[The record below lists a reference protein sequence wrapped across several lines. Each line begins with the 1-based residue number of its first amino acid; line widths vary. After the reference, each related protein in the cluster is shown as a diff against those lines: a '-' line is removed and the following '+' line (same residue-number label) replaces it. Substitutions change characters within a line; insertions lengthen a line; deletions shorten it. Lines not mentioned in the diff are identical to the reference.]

1 MPLDRETNASITIT
15 IVARDQGDP
24 PLNTT
29 TDVLVNVIDVNDNPP
44 QFLNTLPS
52 NFSIRENSTVG
63 SFIGKLIAVDEDE
76 PNTRNSRIS
85 YTIVDGSGMDVFNL
99 DPTSGDLTIAVELNF
114 ENTSQYTLEIAA
126 RDAGSP
132 SLNTTRSFII
142 YVVDI
147 DDNVPL
153 FVQNTFP
160 FEIVENNLP
169 GAFIGRVIANDL
181 DPHNRTIGYRF
192 AAPSPLF
199 AIDRD
204 TGSITARVSIDR
216 EQVQPQYTLEVQ
228 TFYQDDP
235 ANSIDVAEV
244 VVTVI
249 DVNEVGVIIHSFD
262 LGIVDENIVEG
273 TMVGRINAT
282 DRDPSS
288 NLTYFL
294 SVTLD
299 VLSVDES
306 GVVVVSGPIDRE
318 STILFPAGNSFCPA
332 NTPPDIRCLPAI
344 VRVTDITTG
353 DNAEQSARLQ
363 VRDLDDEPPQ
373 FARELYEISINET
386 TRVGTELTSLNIR
399 ANDPDYD
406 IIPQYSI
413 PPGQDVMDFSILP
426 FSGVITISQAL
437 NYEETEF
444 YNFTV
449 IASDPSGNRGS
460 ATVEITILD
469 VNDNA
474 PQFSE
479 PFYNATI
486 SEGSD
491 TGIVV
496 AIVTARDIDSG
507 TNGDVRYEIT
517 NGNIRDT
524 FDIDPQNGDVTLVK
538 LLNREVVSLFSL
550 TIEAVDGGTPAQT
563 SQVLLNVTIGDV
575 NDHPPFFTRSV
586 YSGNVRETATIGAP
600 VLNTTTGQP
609 LFIEAIDLD
618 IGAEVTIL
626 SFTNGV
632 PFNVNSTTG
641 AVTVSASLD
650 FEQNPSYEFI
660 VVARDE
666 LSLFSSPARV
676 LIQVLG
682 FNDHRP
688 VFQQGRYDITIMEN
702 TGAGDVVL
710 QVTAEDQDLRDRVRY
725 RITSNFNASE
735 IELPEPTSGMIMA
748 GELVPEPVFPF
759 TINDTTGEITLME
772 SLDFEIVR
780 QWNFTVVAED
790 SEGLNGTAAV
800 TVRVGDQNDNPPRFT
815 EHVYPILLPENTNI
829 STTVPVSTM
838 VRATDSDLVSEDNLR
853 YYITRGAE
861 GTFEMDRFTGDLF
874 LVAQL
879 NILQRVYNIE
889 IVVSDG
895 LNEDTAR
902 INVIVVD
909 INNNGPVFVQD
920 SYLATMLENATVGTS
935 VLQVRAIDSDL
946 DIFGEVTY
954 ELVAGETELFYIDSG
969 TGEIFA
975 NDSNFDFDVP
985 PRSYYLRVEAMD
997 GADPP
1002 RNAFAN
1008 VTIALADINDNP
1020 PEFVADPFVVS
1031 VPEASDIGMSVFQVT
1046 ATDDDSGTNEIVY
1059 FDILTIGANFSI
1071 DRDTGVVRVESVL
1084 DFDDPLQPREMYLE
1098 IEATDGGQ
1106 PSLSSNGTL
1115 IINITDSNDN
1125 APYFA
1130 NILSEVL
1137 IPENT
1142 TINGTAFVAEAF
1154 DNDSGVNA
1162 ELSYEILSVHPPSCV
1177 SRFRIVSSTGVV
1189 LLSETVDAEDRGEP
1203 CTIVIEATDNGTP
1216 RRSSQTTYVA
1226 IVTDIN
1232 EDPPVFLLSSL
1243 VGSVPENSP
1252 NGTSVLTIRAFDNDL
1267 NRVFFEAIGGDVA
1280 FFDVSRLGVV
1290 TVAER
1295 VELDREV
1302 RARYTLT
1309 IMAEDD
1315 GIPQM
1320 FTTGTATITLLDE
1333 NDNPPVFLNE
1343 SYFVSVRELH
1353 PLDTPVVMVRATDN
1367 DTTPNNVIR
1376 YYIVSNSENETDYD
1390 KFEINSETGDM
1401 FIVSSLDYET
1411 ERHFYHLQVEA
1422 TDGLN
1427 NATVNVNIRLLESND
1442 EHPIFTNLPNTTSLR
1457 EDAEN
1462 DTLVFQANAV
1472 DTDLGVN
1479 GRIVYSLS
1487 ETPGSERFRIDA
1499 ETGDLFV
1506 RGDDQFDFES
1516 GIIEIQL
1523 VIVATDSAGAMFSG
1537 DNEAPRS
1544 SGFGLQPLVNPNDM
1558 RLSTSQTLL
1567 VNITDVNDER
1577 PQFSMSVY
1585 FTFIIEHDQLSLVI
1599 GTVFATDDDEP
1610 STPNSEVRYRIAG
1623 GDFGK
1628 FVINNV
1634 TGVIRTVPPIDRE
1647 DRASYAVEVEA
1658 FDLGVPSLNSTA
1670 IVNVT
1675 VINTDDERP
1684 FFTQT
1689 IYTGIVDENSPEDT
1703 MVAVVT
1709 AIDPDSPNSPI
1720 NYTLFDPSGHFKIDE
1735 VTGMI
1740 YTSSSP
1746 IDREE
1751 IQNITLMVQAVD
1763 IRQFF
1768 TTADVFIVV
1777 NDVNDQ
1783 APIFE
1788 QESYFFNITENTPV
1802 NSRLTGIQ
1810 AIDIDLGS
1818 NAITRYR
1825 IEPMGRFGVDTLTG
1839 DVIIMQPLCF
1849 NDSSTRTYTL
1859 RLIARDAN
1867 VETLNSATTLTISV
1881 YKQNNHPPVFVQP
1894 SYVSRLDE
1902 QAPVG
1907 TVVVP
1912 SLRTIDEDICSGPP
1926 VFSIVSGDE
1935 NSTFAI
1941 DRNSGKVTLTQ
1952 NLMVDD
1958 LSFTLTLMATDT
1970 GNFNLPNMTSDV
1982 TLIVLIGQLLPLSI
1996 AVTEGGLTVP
2006 TISRVSQEIYQQN
2019 VWLFNGGSL
2028 TDPPAVRFSIGN
2040 LVQEASVPVV
2050 PSPAQ
2055 RVDAAL
2061 ASDVVY
2067 AGEPYVIVGLQAEG
2081 EGYERTGVAATEV
2094 FVRVV
2099 SDLLPG
2105 QNATASCFTE
2115 SPSATCV
2122 ARTLIPMN
2130 WFDHLETENSTA
2142 RVYYGLSQE
2151 TADTFLG
2158 EIRIVSSAPCPL
2170 SPGPQVRVELPSRV
2184 IYPGDY
2190 FNIRVSMNAGYE
2202 IRSYLMVFNM
2212 AEGLEFVEILTSVPG
2227 YIIRTAVRGNSFSIS
2242 ALNNEMS
2249 PNMDPVDSFEEL
2261 MIRVQLRPNA
2271 SMLAEEV
2278 ITLNCT
2284 VEYIVNVLGEQ
2295 VFTSEPAVHINFN
2308 EPGSCNSTVGEVLAA
2323 PSSVVRLFAYAN
2335 RSGLL
2340 NSAYLNGNAVRSS
2353 ISVLSFLRPGLFN
2366 SSDTQV
2372 SCQTDNTILKVASN
2386 CSHVFLTGNET
2397 TGADPVNVILSSS
2410 YGSVSIPFR
2419 VWFPTGIAINPGVT
2433 ELNPLLGVFRD
2444 DCNQEYEST
2453 RVDVEA
2459 VFQAGSDLR
2468 QTAIITPLVRDS
2480 IRSSQ
2485 TSIMDLML
2493 ELDTVQAFGRSRG
2506 TATVE
2511 VDIRFGPT
2519 VSSQMITITDNFV
2532 TVEDISFTLHSGLNP
2547 LPIPTAPVGSSY
2559 LETSQVQL
2567 QSSFMYINMPVSVL
2581 TEAVLSDGRNF
2592 ELSASNGL
2600 SLTSRDIEVLQV
2612 ASSNEIV
2619 LRGSGIGLFLEG
2631 VLGRADCR
2639 GSVQSNSEFLDIQL
2653 APFRGLEVTLGAT
2666 TLATPDHSLILGVP
2680 SETSVEVQLV
2690 HDDGTMI
2697 TVTNDDR
2704 TTFNTSSAPFTIRNG
2719 TVLSGSS
2726 PGEATFMVTYFLRDR
2741 SIQQT
2746 EGPITIL
2753 SIVDLQ
2759 LSALPYPSFRGAT
2772 TEDATVLNR
2781 FANTSIYQQAEVTLT
2796 AVLSDNSTRDV
2807 TLNNATTFSVS
2818 DPSVLSIEGGRITP
2832 VGPGNSTVTAFLGG
2846 LNVSFEF
2853 TVLDDEE
2860 VSAVEI
2866 TEFSIPLQ
2874 NDTLFATQGTVI
2886 VPSLTLRF
2894 SDGTYYPNFISSS
2907 GSALPSLVEFSAL
2920 IPSFA
2925 DIDNVT
2931 GLVTVRANSFEQTS
2945 LTAAIPNVD
2954 SRDIV
2959 FFVDLLPRL
2968 GEVDIEG
2975 LLQTEL
2981 QAGNSAEVRVFLNV
2995 EGVTL
3000 GAVELSVEYDDTVL
3014 ELVTM
3019 VGFSELADVD
3029 RGADV
3034 GPGDLTAVS
3043 FVDESPGRI
3052 RFGGIS
3058 ETGTVGTDRLHIATL
3073 KFKVLTTVS
3082 FTFFTTSVV
3091 TLNEFSTVSSP
3102 IGDPTVRVSPPAT
3115 IGLVN
3120 NSAVTN
3126 VTRCSNPP
3134 CSLEECLELTGTMRA
3149 GDANADCTFD
3159 LIDAL
3164 FIQEYAPLLSLPS
3177 GSANLLPEQLEAMD
3191 ADRNGRIELN
3201 DARALVEARFGLRP
3215 LIPDLTLRPIDA
3227 EFSDCRLT
3235 INVTVQT
3242 WDGTPPASS
3251 FAYFGLFHP
3260 SPNFQNQYDNTT
3272 FNVGTKNTDI
3282 NLPAGTFGG
3291 WLNPEFFGGGVYGIQ
3306 TEPGVIAQR
3315 DIGFLLVVGVLDPV
3329 TQAPTRLR
3337 TVIFTGHPTS
3347 SLAYTSLNA
3356 TFTPIMD
3363 APEVNIMLPTFNPQQ
3378 FFNNSFPAELC
3389 YNSYPPVIRPSLRP
3403 GVIVTISEATEI
3415 GTPLRTITASD
3426 ADLPLPAGM
3435 VLYSLVNITE
3445 PGTLGVYPETGE
3457 VFVAGV
3463 LDRESYLR
3471 VTATF
3476 VATDQGPHIFT
3487 RMRDTIPFVL
3497 ILEDANDNPPLAEQ
3511 PTYSVNI
3518 SEGVVVP
3525 EGGQSESVFTFTG
3538 RDADVDAAN
3547 RGFSLVSITD
3557 GDDPISPFFS
3567 VRVSEGVNSFTG
3579 TLTLA
3584 RSLDRETQDSY
3595 NLTITLVDK
3604 GAPPQSS
3611 EVLVQVTVTDIND
3624 QRPVFTTSDEV
3635 GIRENNSPPS
3645 FVTRVNATDA
3655 DIGPNA
3661 QFTYRIISVQF
3672 ADDEGVVDPD
3682 AEPVQ
3687 GFFSLDGQTG
3697 VLTVLRRLDR
3707 EGNHSFRVH
3716 ITTAEVGIN
3725 IIESS
3730 ILPLW
3735 VMVCEENDNTP
3746 FFPDELVA
3754 SVPENSNRG
3763 RIVTQV
3769 VGRDLDSGAFCSS
3782 DTDNALD
3789 NVLRYSLLST
3799 DIPFEMD
3806 EVSGN
3811 VSVNGSLDFEATKNY
3826 SVVVEV
3832 RDLGRPS
3839 LSSTALLTI
3848 FVTDENDHPPI
3859 LSNTT
3864 YFNLAVEN
3872 NTTGSVVIDFI
3883 SATDGDSGQN
3893 AEIRFNLTGE
3903 GSEDFMID
3911 PVTGVISIAQSLDR
3925 EQQPVYRLTVIAYDL
3940 GIPTLMDTA
3949 VVIIQVIDINDNPP
3963 VFTQSEYSVVV
3974 SENVPLGDVV
3984 LTVTAVDADLEQF
3997 RDITYEI
4004 EDDSSQLF
4012 RINPL
4017 SGEISTTDLLCTLE
4031 NVTYSFVVVAEDHP
4045 GGQLRLRS
4053 SANVTILVYDDNS
4066 FDPLFTRSEYAA
4078 IVADGTTVDGDII
4091 TVVATDQDIC
4101 SPPFSYL
4108 LLSSPDA
4115 LLFTLNSTSGLLTAN
4130 TTLYQTEHD
4139 LYTLTVSATDSGTP
4153 NPRTGTATVYVI
4165 VGETVPVDFSSTVG
4179 FPVDSSRAAAASDTF
4194 EQTFDYLYNTN
4205 PFRTSQFS
4213 AAFGTLTSEAP
4224 FLVTPLPPT
4233 QLDALLLTPIVYFDN
4248 PVVSVAMV
4256 AHDEFG
4262 SNTVGDVAVTVSASS
4277 SLGSVNTSEFTD
4289 TPTVMVGLQLP
4300 AEWFT
4305 FSEEEERNVTVS
4317 YRILGQSP
4325 VTFEQVVSLVPRPQY
4340 ELVCDTVNTGSALS
4354 IPDETL
4360 MIVQIPSYTLYNGQT
4375 ASIPV
4380 LVRQNENISLS
4391 AFSLRC
4397 DLDAGLQFSPTPV
4410 SSAVGWEARY
4420 EEDSTRRSL
4429 SVAAT
4434 KVTSEPPQVG
4444 YQEILT
4450 LQISVTSDANEIVG
4464 LSCFRLDAVD
4474 TDGSSDSYS
4483 EALVADRNGCRAET
4497 GSVFVSEDVLV
4508 GVFAVSDQTVIFNDA
4523 VLSGTQRNI
4532 YPSIAGVI
4540 LAATHRF
4547 DNILVLGNP
4556 LAVDDL
4562 TCSTEDENVLKVDR
4576 RCRQVYMDGSET
4588 LGAES
4593 VRITFNATSLR
4604 GNFRPEPN
4612 LFPVT
4617 LDFQVWFPDLPVSI
4631 TPTDAVLSPVEGWT
4645 VSDGPTCTQAY
4656 QKSSIQATAVFR
4668 PGFNSSFAPSAE
4680 VRVENLLSMNF
4691 QSENTTIATVSGTEI
4706 TGVRPG
4712 TAVINAV
4719 HPLMRDVPLGSAV
4732 VTVDSVPVR
4741 AIDFDVSYSTNLTT
4755 SELRSVPYVGSDPFQ
4770 AILNPNLQ
4778 YETQVAHL
4786 VTTAVFSDGTRY
4798 RLSPDLGLNY
4808 SSTDSNIVSVTAG
4821 STQFTALDSGSGS
4834 LLRVNWAGCGARNV
4848 LSLDTP
4854 LDISL
4859 RDPEIRVAIANP
4871 ILVHPNDPAAGFSG
4885 IATSTR
4891 ISVSL
4896 VYELGSETISFDITN
4911 NASTNY
4917 TLSPPGLLTMR
4928 GEGSDRFID
4937 PAVPNTQATINVLV
4951 SYKSYPPV
4959 TADITLTYSQTFN
4972 TTASP
4977 YPEYNGS
4984 IDRTITELSL
4994 IGTTRVFQQARLR
5007 SWLELPISGGDPL
5020 IIDVSSSP
5028 SIQYTSVPINV
5039 VTISPS
5045 GVVTPQ
5051 ITGAV
5056 DITVQFSGMRSD
5068 LSIQILSR
5076 PLTVSSIDRLGLMI
5090 GDTLS
5095 GLPGEA
5101 AARLSAAVTFSD
5113 GTRLEEVY
5121 SPRGQAISGLLTA
5134 VSNNLDIFTIDSDSG
5149 NVTILSNSLTA
5160 VSLTVIVNDANRNQT
5175 TANIF
5180 ANLQPAIGE
5189 MDLGGTA
5196 GPPVP
5201 PVSPGEHFEVPVRI
5215 NIGSQSV
5222 GALEI
5227 DVAYDD
5233 SLLELVPT
5241 SNLTNRFASS
5251 GRLFPGYV
5259 RLGGAFVDAPPGGIL
5274 LVGTLVFRA
5283 KVAVG
5288 GIAAIRGEIAS
5299 LFDRNNPPQ
5308 SLPFTSSPAANIR
5321 VAIGNITGLPPPS
5334 ELNIPSSYFNP
5345 SVPACTD
5352 PPPCTCSDGKE
5363 IGDVDGNCIF
5373 NVADVFY
5380 LEQAGTLNCP
5390 DNDFNLDGVCNDL
5403 DITFLLRANFR
5414 LVHFVRNLRISPVND
5429 TDCFLTIEAEL
5440 IGRGD
5445 EIADPTT
5452 TSLLFGL
5459 FNREPDFQQEVD
5471 STIVF
5476 TNVGRRVRFTG
5487 ELPASTNGGFF
5498 ETTSMNDTFR
5508 AILNTQIS
5516 KPSVG
5521 LVLVQAQM
5529 DSYSQLTEN
5538 LVELM
5543 VGREAIPVQFPE
5555 TLNASVEHPTGF
5567 PIPFSFRLGFNSLVT
5582 FDQTF
5587 SSPDCINFN
5596 QPQFFPN
5603 TTRVSLYENLEI
5615 GSTVATVFANDS
5627 DAGAN
5632 ADVVYSFYQPS
5643 DEISNT
5649 FAINRTTGEVT
5660 LIATLDRESRD
5671 MYYIGLRAIDQGTL
5685 SSLGGFGELVV
5696 MVLDVNDNNPRFD
5709 EEVYTPPSIPEDTP
5723 VGYVVEMVRA
5733 TDQDLGENMTI
5744 SYTLA
5749 EPKFEFEINNSTGEI
5764 YVAATIDFEV
5774 RMQYNLT
5781 VIASDD
5787 GSPPREGSATVI
5799 VVITPIN
5806 DNTPRCHPIE
5816 RLALVAEDEFAD
5828 TTILVVNAS
5837 DADLGAN
5844 HNELTF
5850 SLLTNA
5856 EFGIRKTS
5864 ETTAEIYTLVED
5876 FDRIVTPSYVITVNV
5891 SDVDGF
5897 NCSIDVLVVVAE
5909 PSRFDFQIENAGFLT
5924 GPVVRRRSRDGFD
5937 QQVTFF
5943 RDSFPNGTISGF
5955 LGERTDTDM
5964 FSRRRQPLTR
5974 LDGVLRQREVW
5985 FDNPAIS
5992 AVAQVRDASFFT
6004 TVMETPL
6011 FLQITPTNSSLAP
6024 EISPA
6029 CVAEVG
6035 TGLCNL
6041 VVMVPAAWFD
6051 PVGGYTE
6058 VSVTLTGGTVTVDL
6072 GTVTINPIPSRQL
6085 TQDNLLVELPTYDLY
6100 SDDTFTV
6107 WVGAPSSLQVIA
6119 FQLNLRVPTPIMLG
6133 MLENNTQWACNE
6145 QDDMGLYTF
6154 VCLRT
6159 SSNVGPATS
6168 TGTERFFGIQG
6179 YVDDVTT
6186 QSMPEIEAEVLS
6198 LSSTYGSVI
6207 SVRTPAIVFDRRGL
6221 SMSPGQLYLEP
6232 DAVVGILASADR
6244 PELINTAVLDNSDV
6258 PVPVTVYAVHNRP
6271 DPAYSILDSNL
6282 QCSSDSN
6289 IVFSSPTCDT
6299 ITLARNYSGEVGETV
6314 VTITHA
6320 PSSSPF
6326 SLPLKIWQVGNMQIE
6341 IPDQEL
6347 NRIFSSGCDGMIYQW
6362 TEVRVLATFRSGN
6375 DYSNEVDVTSI
6386 AAEQISSSDTSVA
6399 MLNGPT
6405 VMGISVGS
6413 AEISIGGFST
6423 GVTVTD
6429 EEVMPYSINTTI
6441 FTSLDVAV
6449 DPPTY
6454 SPNSTLTVS
6463 ATISQEFNNVG
6474 INGFAAG
6481 LVYFSDGA
6489 RLDVSND
6496 DGLMLTSDT
6505 PDVVQ
6510 VSNRTILA
6518 IAPGRAR
6525 IASSWTSPA
6534 CPPILTAESS
6544 FTVTAPASTGL
6555 EVSATFRTLAGNTG
6569 DITFD
6574 SLPSSSQITVFLLF
6588 VDGTRRDVTS
6598 EVTFSSSPSLTRS
6611 GNTVSATITN
6621 PAPRTGELNVTYT
6634 TAGGQVY
6641 SETLQFTLVNV
6652 VRLNAQLD
6660 SYPNPTGTPGTDIT
6674 LEQVGSTGY
6683 WQEAVLIVDAVLSDS
6698 STQRVPA
6705 LAGFTRDPVQS
6716 GIVTVSEEGVVT
6728 PVTRESR
6735 SATIF
6740 VVSPDR
6746 TTQAN
6751 MVTVNVLS
6759 SSVSVQS
6766 IDSLSLEEISPAMRR
6781 IIANV
6786 TLSDGT
6792 VLTDIFNLNSGN
6804 FSNLVSFSLDPPSVA
6819 TIDSSTGTLTI
6830 IESHYEP
6837 ATLTATASGSSAS
6850 VMFVA
6855 NLQPAMGEIDLGQDS
6870 GVPQP
6875 PVTIGNEFSVR
6886 VRVNI
6891 GSSTLGALDISLL
6904 YDPSVLEVTMVTPL
6918 LPGFS
6923 AVRTN
6928 SPPGVIQIVSAVSGM
6943 ISGPTPPI
6951 ANVTFRAIQE
6961 GMTTQV
6967 SSVLRVLA
6975 DDTANQTSLAGTETS
6990 RTGNLS
6996 VPVLSSRGRRAARA
7010 TGFLPRVTR
7019 QSPMPVLGDTNGD
7032 GQFDVRDAAY
7042 VAQYL
7047 VTNPVEET
7055 TERMSSLDSNKDGAI
7070 TLADVVFLI
7079 RAAAG
7084 LVPFLDEYIIS
7095 PVSKET
7101 SCMLDL
7107 SARLVFPVGLHT
7119 NYTFVYFILSHPQA
7133 SSLLSVTEASP
7144 GISGTVIDSNSS
7156 IFEAYPGS
7164 ESGTYRV
7171 SLYTPISF
7179 QQENIGLSIAV
7190 FTTDQSYTTTL
7201 DRFITFIAA
7210 QRTTYVANGLL
7221 VPQIR
7226 GTTLRSKRE
7235 TAATLTDVTIGEPDG
7250 FSPFTNFT
7258 NRLRSDYCSFSG
7270 SVIPISVPENQTTR
7284 TTFRNISALSPGF
7297 PSSGETYMIL
7307 NTSAPGVFSLNGS
7320 GELQLAVQLDYESIT
7335 SYNLT
7340 INATVPGLSN
7350 YIIGTAMLV
7359 ITVLDVNDNAPQF
7372 REPAYSVE
7380 TPEDVLVSELLVTV
7394 GASDNDS
7401 GINREVVFS
7410 LDPPN
7415 SQFSLNST
7423 SGELTVAA
7431 TLDRESIAGY
7441 NLTVV
7446 ATDRGSPP
7454 LSSNVTVRITVLDIN
7469 DNAPR
7474 FDQSEYTIHIP
7485 EDFAVDSV
7493 VTTERVR
7500 ATDPDARENGTVR
7513 LELVPQDDT
7522 APFTIN
7528 DEGYLTVTATLDRET
7543 KSSYG
7548 FTVIARDLST
7558 IPMSA
7563 NVTLTVII
7571 SDVNDN
7577 NPVFSPENDV
7587 MLLVEEDSLVGTV
7600 LTRMNATDQDEGIN
7614 SIITYMINESGIP
7627 FEIGATS
7634 GEIRITAPLN
7644 LETRQEYR
7652 LAIVARDNGTP
7663 ARSASWNL
7671 TIDVVERQVVSFSA
7685 GNNANGFLVGGPTR
7699 TGERLYIQEVGYLF
7713 GEDIGTP
7720 AGVSGGINTATS
7732 SNFDQAEVPNVGDV
7746 ATRVEGSVLNET
7758 VLYSLKT
7765 VTAFV
7770 QAFDARGVIAE
7781 PTLIRVQSILS
7792 RQLRER
7798 VRGSVSLVE
7807 ATCRTSQELGYC
7819 VVQLTLPDEWFTRT
7833 STDNND
7839 RVFIWANFASSTQ
7852 NGKLIGNALV
7862 ESLPAYATNLTRS
7875 RPIILTPP
7883 SHTVFPSRNFV
7894 MEVYI
7899 VSPLVLVYSGVEA
7912 DISWT
7917 EGTLTGITFDET
7929 LWQCGMFVLARI
7941 FHSRKI

>member
-1 MPLDRETNASITIT
+1 MPLDRETNASIMVT

-24 PLNTT
+24 PLNATT
-29 TDVLVNVIDVNDNPP
+29 NVLVNVIDVNDNPP
-44 QFLNTLPS
+44 QFLNSLPS

-63 SFIGKLIAVDEDE
+63 TFIGRLIAVDEDE
-76 PNTRNSRIS
+76 PNTRNSRIN
-85 YTIVDGSGMDVFNL
+85 YTIVDGSGTDVFNL
-99 DPTSGDLTIAVELNF
+99 NPTSGDLTIASELNF
-114 ENTSQYTLEIAA
+114 ENTSQYSLEIAA
-126 RDAGSP
+126 SDAGSP
-132 SLNTTRSFII
+132 SMNTTRSFTI

-153 FVQNTFP
+153 FVQNTFQ
-160 FEIVENNLP
+160 FEIVENNP
-169 GAFIGRVIANDL
+169 RGAFIGRVIANDL

-204 TGSITARVSIDR
+204 TGRITARVSLDR
-216 EQVQPQYTLEVQ
+216 EQVQPQYILEVQ

-235 ANSIDVAEV
+235 ANSIDVADV

-262 LGIVDENIVEG
+262 LGTVNENVAEG

-306 GVVVVSGPIDRE
+306 GVVFVSGLIDRE

-332 NTPPDIRCLPAI
+332 NTPPDVRCLPAI

-353 DNAEQSARLQ
+353 DADEQSARLQ
-363 VRDLDDEPPQ
+363 VRDLDDEPPL
-373 FARELYEISINET
+373 FTRELYEISINES
-386 TRVGTELTSLNIR
+386 TRVGAELSSLNIR

-406 IIPQYSI
+406 IIPEYSI
-413 PPGQDVMDFSILP
+413 PAGQNVVDFSILP

-437 NYEETEF
+437 DYEQTEF

-449 IASDPSGNRGS
+449 VASDPSGNRGS

-474 PQFSE
+474 PQFLE
-479 PFYNATI
+479 PFYNTTI
-486 SEGSD
+486 SEDSD
-491 TGIVV
+491 TGVV
-496 AIVTARDIDSG
+496 IAVVTARDIDSG
-507 TNGDVRYEIT
+507 TNSDIRYEIT
-517 NGNIRDT
+517 NGNIRVT
-524 FDIDPQNGDVTLVK
+524 FDIDPQNGDVTLIK
-538 LLNREVVSLFSL
+538 SLNREVVSLFSL

-575 NDHPPFFTRSV
+575 NDHPPFFTQSV

-600 VLNTTTGQP
+600 VLNATTGQP
-609 LFIEAIDLD
+609 LFVEAIDLD

-632 PFNVNSTTG
+632 PFNVDSSTG

-650 FEQNPSYEFI
+650 FEQNPSFEFI

-666 LSLFSSPARV
+666 LFLFSSPARV

-688 VFQQGRYDITIMEN
+688 VFQRGRYDITIMEN

-710 QVTAEDQDLRDRVRY
+710 QVTAEDQDLRDSVRY

-735 IELPEPTSGMIMA
+735 IELPEPSSGMIMA

-759 TINDTTGEITLME
+759 IINDTTGAITLIE

-815 EHVYPILLPENTNI
+815 EHVYQILLPENTNL
-829 STTVPVSTM
+829 STTVPVSTE

-853 YYITRGAE
+853 YYITRGAQ

-879 NILQRVYNIE
+879 NLLQRVYNIE

-902 INVIVVD
+902 IDVIVVD
-909 INNNGPVFVQD
+909 INNNGPVFLQEN
-920 SYLATMLENATVGTS
+920 YLATMLENVTTGTS
-935 VLQVRAIDSDL
+935 VLQVQAIDSDL

-954 ELVAGETELFYIDSG
+954 ELVAGETELFYISSD
-969 TGEIFA
+969 TGEIFV
-975 NDSNFDFDVP
+975 NESGFDFDTP

-1002 RNAFAN
+1002 RKAFAN
-1008 VTIALADINDNP
+1008 VTIALADINDNS

-1031 VPEASDIGMSVFQVT
+1031 VPEASDIGMSVFQVM
-1046 ATDDDSGTNEIVY
+1046 ATDADSGTNEIIS
-1059 FDILTIGANFSI
+1059 FDIITIGANFTI
-1071 DRDTGVVRVESVL
+1071 DRDTGVVRVASVL

-1142 TINGTAFVAEAF
+1142 TINGTAFIAEAF

-1162 ELSYEILSVHPPSCV
+1162 ELSYEILSVHPPSCA
-1177 SRFRIVSSTGVV
+1177 SRFRIVNSTGVV

-1203 CTIVIEATDNGTP
+1203 CTIVVEATDNGTP

-1232 EDPPVFLLSSL
+1232 EDPPVFFLGSL

-1252 NGTSVLTIRAFDNDL
+1252 NSTSVLTIRAFDNDL
-1267 NRVFFEAIGGDVA
+1267 NRVFFEATGGDVA

-1290 TVAER
+1290 TVAEG

-1302 RARYTLT
+1302 RERYTLT

-1320 FTTGTATITLLDE
+1320 FTTGTVTITLLDE

-1353 PLDTPVVMVRATDN
+1353 PLDTPVVMVRATD
-1367 DTTPNNVIR
+1367 DDITPNNVIR
-1376 YYIVSNSENETDYD
+1376 YYIVSNSENETDYG

-1442 EHPIFTNLPNTTSLR
+1442 ERPIFTNLPNTTNLR

-1487 ETPGSERFRIDA
+1487 ETLGSERFRIDA

-1516 GIIEIQL
+1516 GIVEIQL

-1558 RLSTSQTLL
+1558 RLSMSQTLL

-1577 PQFSMSVY
+1577 PQFSMPVY
-1585 FTFIIEHDQLSLVI
+1585 FTFTIEHEQLSLVV
-1599 GTVFATDDDEP
+1599 GTVFAFDNDEP
-1610 STPNSEVRYRIAG
+1610 STPNSEVWYRIAG

-1628 FVINNV
+1628 FAINNV
-1634 TGVIRTVPPIDRE
+1634 TGVITTVPPIDRE

-1684 FFTQT
+1684 LFPQT
-1689 IYTGIVDENSPEDT
+1689 INTGVIDENSPEDT
-1703 MVAVVT
+1703 LVTVVT
-1709 AIDPDSPNSPI
+1709 AIDPDSPDSPI

-1735 VTGMI
+1735 ATGMI

-1751 IQNITLMVQAVD
+1751 IQNITLIVQAVD

-1810 AIDIDLGS
+1810 ATDIDLGS

-1825 IEPMGRFGVDTLTG
+1825 IEHMGRFGVDTLTG
-1839 DVIIMQPLCF
+1839 DVIITQPLCF
-1849 NDSSTRTYTL
+1849 NDSNTRTYTL
-1859 RLIARDAN
+1859 RLTARDAN
-1867 VETLNSATTLTISV
+1867 IETLNSAATLTISV
-1881 YKQNNHPPVFVQP
+1881 YKQNNYPPVFVQP

-1902 QAPVG
+1902 QAPIG

-1926 VFSIVSGDE
+1926 VFNIVSGDE
-1935 NSTFAI
+1935 NNTFAI
-1941 DRNSGKVTLTQ
+1941 NRNSGTVTLTR

-1958 LSFTLTLMATDT
+1958 LSFTLTLTATDT

-2019 VWLFNGGSL
+2019 IWLFNGGSL
-2028 TDPPAVRFSIGN
+2028 TDPPSVRFSIGS
-2040 LVQEASVPVV
+2040 LVQETSVPVV

-2067 AGEPYVIVGLQAEG
+2067 PGEPYVVVGLQAEG
-2081 EGYERTGVAATEV
+2081 EGYEKTGVEATEV
-2094 FVRVV
+2094 FVRVE

-2105 QNATASCFTE
+2105 QNTTASCFTE

-2122 ARTLIPMN
+2122 ARTPIPMD
-2130 WFDHLETENSTA
+2130 WFLQTENSTV
-2142 RVYYGLSQE
+2142 RVYYGLSQDS
-2151 TADTFLG
+2151 ADTFLG
-2158 EIRIVSSAPCPL
+2158 EIRTVSPAPCPL
-2170 SPGPQVRVELPSRV
+2170 LPGPQVRVELPSRV

-2190 FNIRVSMNAGYE
+2190 FNICVSMNAEYE
-2202 IRSYLMVFNM
+2202 IRSYLMVFSM
-2212 AEGLEFVEILTSVPG
+2212 AEGLEFVDILTSIPR
-2227 YIIRTAVRGNSFSIS
+2227 YIIQTAVRGNSFSIS
-2242 ALNNEMS
+2242 ALNNGMS

-2261 MIRVQLRPNA
+2261 VIRVQLRPNA
-2271 SMLAEEV
+2271 PIVAEEV

-2284 VEYIVNVLGEQ
+2284 VEYIVNVLGQQ

-2308 EPGSCNSTVGEVLAA
+2308 ERGSCNSTVGELLAA
-2323 PSSVVRLFAYAN
+2323 PSSIVRLFAYAN
-2335 RSGLL
+2335 HSGLL
-2340 NSAYLNGNAVRSS
+2340 NSAYLNGNTVRSS
-2353 ISVLSFLRPGLFN
+2353 ISILSFLRPGRFN

-2372 SCQTDNTILKVASN
+2372 FCQSDNTVLKVASN

-2397 TGADPVNVILSSS
+2397 TGADPVNVVLSSS

-2419 VWFPTGIAINPGVT
+2419 VWFPTGIAINPGVM
-2433 ELNPLLGVFRD
+2433 ELNPLSGVFRD
-2444 DCNQEYEST
+2444 GCNQEYEST

-2485 TSIMDLML
+2485 TSIMDLIL
-2493 ELDTVQAFGRSRG
+2493 EWDTVQAFGRSRG
-2506 TATVE
+2506 TATIE

-2519 VSSQMITITDNFV
+2519 VSSQTITITNNFV
-2532 TVEDISFTLHSGLNP
+2532 TVEDISLTLHSGLSP

-2567 QSSFMYINMPVSVL
+2567 QSNFMYINMPVSVL

-2600 SLTSRDIEVLQV
+2600 SLTSRDVEVLQV
-2612 ASSNEIV
+2612 ASSNEII
-2619 LRGSGIGLFLEG
+2619 LRGSGMGLLLEG
-2631 VLGRADCR
+2631 VLGRADCP
-2639 GSVQSNSEFLDIQL
+2639 GSVQSNSEFLDIQIP
-2653 APFRGLEVTLGAT
+2653 PFRGLEVTLGAT

-2690 HDDGTMI
+2690 HEDGTMI
-2697 TVTNDDR
+2697 TVTNDNR
-2704 TTFNTSSAPFTIRNG
+2704 TTFNTTLAPFTIRNG
-2719 TVLSGSS
+2719 TVLSGPS

-2759 LSALPYPSFRGAT
+2759 LSALPYPSFTGAT

-2781 FANTSIYQQAEVTLT
+2781 FANTSIYQQAEVMLT
-2796 AVLSDNSTRDV
+2796 AILSDNSTMDV
-2807 TLNNATTFSVS
+2807 TLNNATAFSIS
-2818 DPSVLSIEGGRITP
+2818 DPSVLSIEGRRITP
-2832 VGPGNSTVTAFLGG
+2832 VGPGNSTITAFLGG
-2846 LNVSFEF
+2846 LNLSFEF

-2874 NDTLFATQGTVI
+2874 NGTLFATQGTVI

-2907 GSALPSLVEFSAL
+2907 GSALPSLIEFSAL
-2920 IPSFA
+2920 VPSFA

-2931 GLVTVRANSFEQTS
+2931 GLVTVHANSFEQTS
-2945 LTAAIPNVD
+2945 LTAAIPTVD
-2954 SRDIV
+2954 SREIV
-2959 FFVDLLPRL
+2959 FSVDLLPRL

-2981 QAGNSAEVRVFLNV
+2981 QAENSAEVRVFLNV

-3000 GAVELSVEYDDTVL
+3000 GAVEVSVEYDNTVL
-3014 ELVTM
+3014 ALATM
-3019 VGFSELADVD
+3019 VGSSELADVD

-3034 GPGDLTAVS
+3034 RPGDLTAIS

-3058 ETGTVGTDRLHIATL
+3058 ERGTVGTSRLHIATL
-3073 KFKVLTTVS
+3073 RFNVLTSAS
-3082 FTFFTTSVV
+3082 FAFFTTSVV

-3115 IGLVN
+3115 IGPVN

-3215 LIPDLTLRPIDA
+3215 LIPNLTLRPIDA

-3235 INVTVQT
+3235 INVTIQT

-3260 SPNFQNQYDNTT
+3260 SPDFQNQYDNTT
-3272 FNVGTKNTDI
+3272 FNIGTKNTDI
-3282 NLPAGTFGG
+3282 NFPMDTFGG
-3291 WLNPEFFGGGVYGIQ
+3291 WLDPEFFGGGVYGIE
-3306 TEPGVIAQR
+3306 TEPGIIAQR

-3329 TQAPTRLR
+3329 TQVPTRLR

-3356 TFTPIMD
+3356 TFTPVMD
-3363 APEVNIMLPTFNPQQ
+3363 APGVSIILPTFNPQQ
-3378 FFNNSFPAELC
+3378 FFNNSFPADLC
-3389 YNSYPPVIRPSLRP
+3389 YNNHPPVIRPSLRP

-3415 GTPLRTITASD
+3415 NTPLRTITASD
-3426 ADLPLPAGM
+3426 ADFPLPAGM
-3435 VLYSLVNITE
+3435 LLYSLVNVTE
-3445 PGTLGVYPETGE
+3445 PGTLGVNPETGE

-3487 RMRDTIPFVL
+3487 RRRDTIPFVL

-3511 PTYSVNI
+3511 PLYSVNI

-3538 RDADVDAAN
+3538 RDADVDADN

-3567 VRVSEGVNSFTG
+3567 VRVFPNDVNSFTG
-3579 TLTLA
+3579 ILTLV

-3595 NLTITLVDK
+3595 NLTITLVD
-3604 GAPPQSS
+3604 GGTPPQSS
-3611 EVLVQVTVTDIND
+3611 EVLVQVMVTDIND

-3661 QFTYRIISVQF
+3661 QFTYQITSVEF
-3672 ADDEGVVDPD
+3672 ADDEGVVAPD
-3682 AEPVQ
+3682 AEPVR
-3687 GFFSLDGQTG
+3687 GFFSLDPQTG

-3735 VMVCEENDNTP
+3735 VMVCEENDNRP

-3769 VGRDLDSGAFCSS
+3769 VGRDLDGGAFCSS

-3789 NVLRYSLLST
+3789 NILRYSLLT
-3799 DIPFEMD
+3799 ADIPFVMD

-3811 VSVNGSLDFEATKNY
+3811 VSVNGSLDFEAIKNY

-3832 RDLGRPS
+3832 RDLGRPP

-3848 FVTDENDHPPI
+3848 FVTDENDHPPV

-3872 NTTGSVVIDFI
+3872 STVGSVVIDFI
-3883 SATDGDSGQN
+3883 SATDDDSGQN

-3903 GSEDFMID
+3903 GSQNFMIN

-3940 GIPTLMDTA
+3940 GIPTLTDTA
-3949 VVIIQVIDINDNPP
+3949 VVTIEVIDINDNPP
-3963 VFTQSEYSVVV
+3963 VFNQSEYSVVV
-3974 SENVPLGDVV
+3974 TENVPLGDVV

-4017 SGEISTTDLLCTLE
+4017 SGEITTTDLLCTLE

-4045 GGQLRLRS
+4045 GGELRLRS
-4053 SANVTILVYDDNS
+4053 SVNVTILVYDDNS

-4078 IVADGTTVDGDII
+4078 IVADGTTVGGDII
-4091 TVVATDQDIC
+4091 AVVATDQDIC

-4115 LLFTLNSTSGLLTAN
+4115 PLFTLNSTSGLLTVN
-4130 TTLYQTEHD
+4130 TTLDQTERD
-4139 LYTLTVSATDSGTP
+4139 LYTLTVSATDSSTP

-4179 FPVDSSRAAAASDTF
+4179 FPVESSRAAAASDTF

-4205 PFRTSQFS
+4205 PFQTSQFS
-4213 AAFGTLTSEAP
+4213 ATFGILTSQAP
-4224 FLVTPLPPT
+4224 FLVTPLPAT
-4233 QLDALLLTPIVYFDN
+4233 QLDALLLTPTVYFDN
-4248 PVVSVAMV
+4248 PVVSVALV

-4262 SNTVGDVAVTVSASS
+4262 SNTVSDVAVIVSATSP
-4277 SLGSVNTSEFTD
+4277 LGFVNISRFTD
-4289 TPTVMVGLQLP
+4289 TPTVMVGLELP
-4300 AEWFT
+4300 AEWFM

-4317 YRILGQSP
+4317 YRIFGQSP
-4325 VTFEQVVSLVPRPQY
+4325 ATFEQVVSLVPRPQY
-4340 ELVCDTVNTGSALS
+4340 EVVCDTVKTGSGLS
-4354 IPDETL
+4354 TPDESL

-4410 SSAVGWEARY
+4410 STAEGWEARY

-4434 KVTSEPPQVG
+4434 KVTSGAPQVG
-4444 YQEILT
+4444 FQEIVT
-4450 LQISVTSDANEIVG
+4450 LQISVTSDTSEIVG
-4464 LSCFRLDAVD
+4464 VSCFRLDAVD
-4474 TDGSSDSYS
+4474 TDGNSDSYS
-4483 EALVADRNGCRAET
+4483 EALVADRNGCRAEA

-4532 YPSIAGVI
+4532 YPSIAGVV
-4540 LAATHRF
+4540 LASTHRF

-4562 TCSTEDENVLKVDR
+4562 TCSTEDEDVLKVDS

-4588 LGAES
+4588 SGAES

-4617 LDFQVWFPDLPVSI
+4617 LDFQVWFPDLPISI

-4656 QKSSIQATAVFR
+4656 QKSSIEATAVFR
-4668 PGFNSSFAPSAE
+4668 PGFNSSFAASAE

-4719 HPLMRDVPLGSAV
+4719 HPLVRDVPLGSTV
-4732 VTVDSVPVR
+4732 VTVDSISVR
-4741 AIDFDVSYSTNLTT
+4741 AIDFDVSYSTDLTT

-4770 AILNPNLQ
+4770 AILNPDLQ
-4778 YETQVAHL
+4778 YETQMAHL

-4808 SSTDSNIVSVTAG
+4808 SSTDSSIVSVTAG

-4834 LLRVNWAGCGARNV
+4834 ILRVNWAGCGNRNV

-4854 LDISL
+4854 LDINL
-4859 RDPEIRVAIANP
+4859 RDPEIRVAIVDP
-4871 ILVHPNDPAAGFSG
+4871 ILVHPNDPAAGYSG
-4885 IATSTR
+4885 IATSSR

-4896 VYELGSETISFDITN
+4896 VYELESETISFDITN
-4911 NASTNY
+4911 SASTNY

-4928 GEGSDRFID
+4928 VEGSDRFID
-4937 PAVPNTQATINVLV
+4937 PAVPNTPAAINVLV

-4984 IDRTITELSL
+4984 INRTITELSI
-4994 IGTTRVFQQARLR
+4994 IGSTRVFQQARLR
-5007 SWLELPISGGDPL
+5007 SWVELPISGGSPL

-5028 SIQYTSVPINV
+5028 FIQYTSVPINV
-5039 VTISPS
+5039 ATISPS

-5051 ITGAV
+5051 VTGAV
-5056 DITVQFSGMRSD
+5056 DITVQFSGMTSD
-5068 LSIQILSR
+5068 LSVQVLTR
-5076 PLTVSSIDRLGLMI
+5076 PLTVSSIDRLGLML

-5095 GLPGEA
+5095 GLPGET
-5101 AARLSAAVTFSD
+5101 AARLSAAVTFRD

-5121 SPRGQAISGLLTA
+5121 TPRGQAISGLLTA

-5149 NVTILSNSLTA
+5149 NITILSNSLTA

-5201 PVSPGEHFEVPVRI
+5201 PVSPGESFEVPVRI

-5233 SLLELVPT
+5233 SLLELVST
-5241 SNLTNRFASS
+5241 SNLTNLFASS

-5259 RLGGAFVDAPPGGIL
+5259 RLGGAFVDAPPGSIL
-5274 LVGTLVFRA
+5274 HVGTLVFRA
-5283 KVAVG
+5283 RVTVG
-5288 GIAAIRGEIAS
+5288 GIAAIRGGIAS
-5299 LFDRNNPPQ
+5299 LFDRSNPPR
-5308 SLPFTSSPAANIR
+5308 SLSFTSSPAANIG

-5345 SVPACTD
+5345 SVPTCTD
-5352 PPPCTCSDGKE
+5352 PPPCMCSDGKE
-5363 IGDVDGNCIF
+5363 VGDVDGNCIF

-5390 DNDFNLDGVCNDL
+5390 DNDFNLDGVCNDR

-5414 LVHFVRNLRISPVND
+5414 LVHFVRNLQISPVND

-5445 EIADPTT
+5445 EIADPST

-5471 STIVF
+5471 STTVF
-5476 TNVGRRVRFTG
+5476 TNVGQRVRFTG

-5498 ETTSMNDTFR
+5498 ETTSINETFR

-5521 LVLVQAQM
+5521 LVLVQTQM
-5529 DSYSQLTEN
+5529 DSYSQLSED
-5538 LVELM
+5538 LVEIM

-5555 TLNASVEHPTGF
+5555 TLDASVEHPTGF

-5632 ADVVYSFYQPS
+5632 ADVVYSLYQPT
-5643 DEISNT
+5643 DDISNT

-5660 LIATLDRESRD
+5660 LIASLDRESRD
-5671 MYYIGLRAIDQGTL
+5671 IYYIGIRAIDQGTL

-5723 VGYVVEMVRA
+5723 VGYVVETVRA
-5733 TDQDLGENMTI
+5733 TDQDLGENRTI
-5744 SYTLA
+5744 SYTLT
-5749 EPKFEFEINNSTGEI
+5749 EPKFEFEINDTTGEI
-5764 YVAATIDFEV
+5764 YVATMVDFEV

-5787 GSPPREGSATVI
+5787 GSPPREGSASVI
-5799 VVITPIN
+5799 VVIEPIN

-5844 HNELTF
+5844 HNQLTF
-5850 SLLTNA
+5850 SLSTNA

-5864 ETTAEIYTLVED
+5864 ETTAEIYTLVEN
-5876 FDRIVTPSYVITVNV
+5876 FDRIMTPSYVITVNV
-5891 SDVDGF
+5891 SDIDGF

-5909 PSRFDFQIENAGFLT
+5909 PSQFDFEIENAGFLT
-5924 GPVVRRRSRDGFD
+5924 GPVVHRRSRDGFD

-5943 RDSFPNGTISGF
+5943 RDSFPNGTISGS
-5955 LGERTDTDM
+5955 LGERTDTEM
-5964 FSRRRQPLTR
+5964 FSRRRQPLSR

-5985 FDNPAIS
+5985 FDNPSIS
-5992 AVAQVRDASFFT
+5992 AVAQVRDASLLT

-6041 VVMVPAAWFD
+6041 VVTVPAAWFD
-6051 PVGGYTE
+6051 PVSGYTE
-6058 VSVTLTGGTVTVDL
+6058 VSITLTGGTVTVDL

-6100 SDDTFTV
+6100 TDNTFTV

-6133 MLENNTQWACNE
+6133 VLENNTQWACNRQE
-6145 QDDMGLYTF
+6145 DMGLHTF

-6179 YVDDVTT
+6179 YVVDVTT

-6207 SVRTPAIVFDRRGL
+6207 SVPTRAIVFDRGGL

-6232 DAVVGILASADR
+6232 NAVVGILASADR

-6258 PVPVTVYAVHNRP
+6258 PVSVKVYAVYNRP

-6282 QCSSDSN
+6282 HCSSDSN
-6289 IVFSSPTCDT
+6289 IVISSSLCDAM
-6299 ITLARNYSGEVGETV
+6299 TLATNYTGEVGETA
-6314 VTITHA
+6314 VTITHTLSL
-6320 PSSSPF
+6320 SSF
-6326 SLPLKIWQVGNMQIE
+6326 SLPLKIWQVSNMQIE

-6347 NRIFSSGCDGMIYQW
+6347 NRIFSSGCDGLMYQW

-6375 DYSNEVDVTSI
+6375 DYSNDVDVTSV
-6386 AAEQISSSDTSVA
+6386 AAEQISSNDNTIAVV
-6399 MLNGPT
+6399 NGRT
-6405 VMGISVGS
+6405 VIGISAGS

-6423 GVTVTD
+6423 RVTVTE
-6429 EEVMPYSINTTI
+6429 EEVMPYSLNPTI
-6441 FTSLDVAV
+6441 FTSLDVSV

-6454 SPNSTLTVS
+6454 SPNSTLMVS
-6463 ATISQEFNNVG
+6463 STIGQEFNDVG

-6489 RLDVSND
+6489 RLDISND
-6496 DGLMLTSDT
+6496 DDFILTSDT

-6510 VSNRTILA
+6510 VSSNGTIVA
-6518 IAPGRAR
+6518 IAPGRAL
-6525 IASSWTSPA
+6525 IASSWTPPA

-6555 EVSATFRTLAGNTG
+6555 EVSATSLTLAGNTG
-6569 DITFD
+6569 GIAFD
-6574 SLPSSSQITVFLLF
+6574 SLPSSSQITVLLLF

-6598 EVTFSSSPSLTRS
+6598 EVTLSSSPSLTLS
-6611 GNTVSATITN
+6611 GNTVSATIMD
-6621 PAPRTGELNVTYT
+6621 PAPRSGELNVTYT
-6634 TAGGQVY
+6634 TAGGQMY
-6641 SETLQFTLVNV
+6641 SETIQFTLVNV

-6674 LEQVGSTGY
+6674 LEQVGNTGY

-6698 STQRVPA
+6698 STQRVPG
-6705 LAGFTRDPVQS
+6705 LAGFMSNIVPS
-6716 GIVTVSEEGVVT
+6716 GRITVSEEGVVT
-6728 PVTRESR
+6728 PVAGESGIT
-6735 SATIF
+6735 TILL
-6740 VVSPDR
+6740 VAPDGTENR
-6746 TTQAN
+6746 
-6751 MVTVNVLS
+6751 VTVDVS
-6759 SSVSVQS
+6759 GSSVSVRS
-6766 IDSLSLEEISPAMRR
+6766 IDSLSLEETSPAVRR

-6792 VLTDIFNLNSGN
+6792 VLTDIFNLDSGD
-6804 FSNLVSFSLDPPSVA
+6804 FSSFISFSLDPPSVA
-6819 TIDSSTGTLTI
+6819 IVDSSAGTLTI
-6830 IESHYEP
+6830 TESHYEA

-6855 NLQPAMGEIDLGQDS
+6855 NLQPVLGEIDLGQDS

-6875 PVTIGNEFSVR
+6875 PVTVGNEFTVR

-6891 GSSTLGALDISLL
+6891 GSSTLGALDVSLL

-6928 SPPGVIQIVSAVSGM
+6928 SPPGEIQIVFAVSGM
-6943 ISGPTPPI
+6943 VPGPTPPI
-6951 ANVTFRAIQE
+6951 ANVTLRANRE
-6961 GMTTQV
+6961 GMTQV

-6975 DDTANQTSLAGTETS
+6975 DDTRNQTSLSGTETS

-6996 VPVLSSRGRRAARA
+6996 VPVVSPRGRREARA

-7019 QSPMPVLGDTNGD
+7019 QTMPASVLGDTNGD

-7047 VTNPVEET
+7047 VNNQVATA
-7055 TERMSSLDSNKDGAI
+7055 ERMSILDPNKDGAI
-7070 TLADVVFLI
+7070 TLADVVFLV

-7084 LVPFLDEYIIS
+7084 LVPFLDNYNIR

-7107 SARLVFPVGLHT
+7107 SARLVFPLGSHT

-7144 GISGTVIDSNSS
+7144 GISGTVIGSNSS
-7156 IFEAYPGS
+7156 IFEAYPSS
-7164 ESGTYRV
+7164 ESGIYRV
-7171 SLYTPISF
+7171 SLYTPINF

-7190 FTTDQSYTTTL
+7190 FTTEQSYTTTL
-7201 DRFITFIAA
+7201 DRFVTFITT
-7210 QRTTYVANGLL
+7210 QHTTYVANGLL
-7221 VPQIR
+7221 VPQIQ
-7226 GTTLRSKRE
+7226 GATLRSKRE

-7250 FSPFTNFT
+7250 FSPLTNFT

-7284 TTFRNISALSPGF
+7284 TTFRNISALNPGF
-7297 PSSGETYMIL
+7297 PSSGEAYMIF
-7307 NTSAPGVFSLNGS
+7307 NASATGVFSLNGS
-7320 GELQLAVQLDYESIT
+7320 GELQLVVRLDYESIT

-7340 INATVPGLSN
+7340 INATVPGLNN

-7372 REPAYSVE
+7372 GEPAYSVE
-7380 TPEDVLVSELLVTV
+7380 IPENVLVSELLVRV
-7394 GASDNDS
+7394 GASDADS
-7401 GINREVVFS
+7401 GINNEIIFS

-7441 NLTVV
+7441 NLTVL

-7454 LSSNVTVRITVLDIN
+7454 LSSNVTVRVTVLDIN

-7474 FDQSEYTIHIP
+7474 FDQSEYTIPIP
-7485 EDFAVDSV
+7485 EDFPVDNV
-7493 VTTERVR
+7493 VTMERVR
-7500 ATDPDARENGTVR
+7500 VTDPDARENGTVD
-7513 LELVPQDDT
+7513 LTLVPQDDS
-7522 APFTIN
+7522 APFTID

-7548 FTVIARDLST
+7548 FTVIARDRSVVS
-7558 IPMSA
+7558 MSA
-7563 NVTLTVII
+7563 NASLTVII

-7587 MLLVEEDSLVGTV
+7587 MLLVEEDSLVDTV
-7600 LTRMNATDQDEGIN
+7600 VTRMIATDQDEGSN
-7614 SIITYMINESGIP
+7614 SIITYTITESGIP
-7627 FEIGATS
+7627 FEIDGTS
-7634 GEIRITAPLN
+7634 GEIRIVAPLN
-7644 LETRQEYR
+7644 LELRQEYR
-7652 LAIVARDNGTP
+7652 LVIVARDNGAPVRNAT
-7663 ARSASWNL
+7663 WNL

-7685 GNNANGFLVGGPTR
+7685 GNNVNGFLVGGPTR
-7699 TGERLYIQEVGYLF
+7699 TEERQYIQEVGYLF

-7720 AGVSGGINTATS
+7720 AAVSGGVNTATS
-7732 SNFDQAEVPNVGDV
+7732 SNFDQAEVPNIGDV
-7746 ATRVEGSVLNET
+7746 ATKVEGSVLNET
-7758 VLYSLKT
+7758 VSYSLKT
-7765 VTAFV
+7765 ITAFV
-7770 QAFDARGVIAE
+7770 QAFDARGAIAE
-7781 PTLIRVQSILS
+7781 STLIRVQGTLS

-7819 VVQLTLPDEWFTRT
+7819 VVQLTLPDEWFART

-7852 NGKLIGNALV
+7852 NGNLIGNALV
-7862 ESLPAYATNLTRS
+7862 ENSPAYATNLTLS
-7875 RPIILTPP
+7875 RPITLVPP
-7883 SHTVFPSRNFV
+7883 SHTVFPSRNFF
-7894 MEVYI
+7894 MEVYV

-7917 EGTLTGITFDET
+7917 EGTLTGITFDEK
-7929 LWQCGMFVLARI
+7929 LWQCGMFVLAH
-7941 FHSRKI
+7941 FFL